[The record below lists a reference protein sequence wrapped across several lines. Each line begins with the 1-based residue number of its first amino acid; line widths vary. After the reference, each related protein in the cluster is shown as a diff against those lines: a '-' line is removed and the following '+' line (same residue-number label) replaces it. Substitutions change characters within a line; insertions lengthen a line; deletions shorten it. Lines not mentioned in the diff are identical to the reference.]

1 MDESGEYGVR
11 ASGLVPASWVS
22 VGVVTAITVLVA
34 VMAVQAVASQRP
46 VSQASWDVAVPA
58 EAQAQANQVAAAPST
73 TTTATSPASS
83 SDRVLQPTQGVDPTW
98 LARTASAT
106 GIPSRALLAY
116 AAANLQLRVEKP
128 SCALGWNTIAAIGLA
143 ESGHGTHAGS
153 SIDAN
158 GVARPAILGI
168 RLDGSQGIA
177 AIRDTDKGT
186 LDGDSQWDRAVG
198 PMQFIP
204 STWAM
209 DGADGNGDGIE
220 DPQNIDDASLAAA
233 RYLCASSTMSTPTA
247 WRAAVQSYNNSS
259 PYIDSIATAAN
270 RYAALT
276 TGRQ

>member
-1 MDESGEYGVR
+1 MDDSGEYGVR
-11 ASGLVPASWVS
+11 TTGLVPASWVS
-22 VGVVTAITVLVA
+22 VGVGIAIAVLVA

-46 VSQASWDVAVPA
+46 VSQASWDVGVPA
-58 EAQAQANQVAAAPST
+58 EAQAQANQVAAAPSS
-73 TTTATSPASS
+73 TTASSLAPSS
-83 SDRVLQPTQGVDPTW
+83 SRVLRPTRGVDPTW

-106 GIPSRALLAY
+106 GIPSRAVLAY

-153 SIDAN
+153 SIDDN
-158 GVARPAILGI
+158 GVARPAILGV

-209 DGADGNGDGIE
+209 DGADGNGDGIK

-233 RYLCASSTMSTPTA
+233 RYLCASSTMSTPAA